1 MRYNTFIMIAFSIIL
16 FLIVLLVSGCI
27 YLFCKRV
34 IYKLN
39 KRVLPR
45 NLAVLKNRPPLANF
59 NNLTEPE
66 IREKL
71 ILPFFQILGYNTND
85 MREFARTVKRENF
98 LPDYITKKWD
108 NSRLCKRTL
117 SIKYIP
123 FSEDAVD
130 TNNQTFCDNNYNG
143 SELDELMNK
152 LYFKSEY
159 FVLTNG
165 YLYVFFNKSRVNGS
179 RKYDFLFNLK
189 KYSKDDVAKLAYF
202 TKQYMFLE
210 ISDVYRS

>member
-1 MRYNTFIMIAFSIIL
+1 MVAFSIIL
-16 FLIVLLVSGCI
+16 FLIVLFISGCI

-45 NLAVLKNRPPLANF
+45 NLAVLKNRPTLADF
-59 NNLTEPE
+59 DNLTEPE

-85 MREFARTVKRENF
+85 MREFTRTVKREIF

-117 SIKYIP
+117 FIKYIP
-123 FSEDAVD
+123 FSEEAV
-130 TNNQTFCDNNYNG
+130 NSENQTFCDNNYNG
-143 SELDELMNK
+143 SDLDELMNK
-152 LYFKSEY
+152 LYFNAEY
-159 FVLTNG
+159 YVLTNG
-165 YLYVFFNKSRVNGS
+165 YLYLFFHKNHIKGS
-179 RKYDFLFNLK
+179 RRYDFLFNLK
-189 KYSKDDVAKLAYF
+189 KYSKEDVAKLAYF

-210 ISDVYRS
+210 ISDVYRA

>member
-1 MRYNTFIMIAFSIIL
+1 MVVVSLIL
-16 FLIVLLVSGCI
+16 FLIVLLFSGCI

-45 NLAVLKNRPPLANF
+45 NLAVLKNRPTLANYD
-59 NNLTEPE
+59 NLTDAE

-85 MREFARTVKRENF
+85 LREFSRTVKRENF
-98 LPDYITKKWD
+98 LPDYKVKKWD

-117 SIKYIP
+117 YVKYIP
-123 FSEDAVD
+123 VTQENIDIKNHIYID
-130 TNNQTFCDNNYNG
+130 DNLKQYN
-143 SELDELMNK
+143 LDEMMNK
-152 LYFKSEY
+152 LYFNAEY
-159 FVLTNG
+159 YVLTNG
-165 YLYVFFNKSRVNGS
+165 YLYLFFNKNHIEGS
-179 RKYDFLFNLK
+179 RKYDFFFNLK
-189 KYSKDDVAKLAYF
+189 QYSKKDVARLAYF

-210 ISDVYRS
+210 ISDVYRA